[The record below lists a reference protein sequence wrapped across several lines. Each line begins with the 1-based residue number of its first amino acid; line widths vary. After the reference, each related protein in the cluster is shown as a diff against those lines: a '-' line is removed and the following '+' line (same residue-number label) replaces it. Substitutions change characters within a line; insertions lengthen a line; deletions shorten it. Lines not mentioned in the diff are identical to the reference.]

1 MRYRLQLSNTE
12 REARGISSFRSV
24 YAASLP
30 CALFLSLVLR
40 RGKSSFLFSLQHREH
55 RTISLMLPGV
65 SGDQS
70 LQEKKGM
77 VQAPVPHLDLD

>member
-1 MRYRLQLSNTE
+1 MIN
-12 REARGISSFRSV
+12 SFRSV
-24 YAASLP
+24 YTASLL
-30 CALFLSLVLR
+30 CSLFLSLVLR

-55 RTISLMLPGV
+55 RTISLMLLGV

-77 VQAPVPHLDLD
+77 VQTPVPHLDLD